1 MNKLKICVFSDIHY
15 IDEKPEWKVNRKLVE
30 YAEPLTDKIIDKVN
44 NEIKPDIC
52 INLGDM
58 IQASKNKEK
67 DLANL
72 EYIWKKLQGFN
83 VPFYTLIGNHEL
95 KSVESNK
102 EIMDVLGYE
111 NATYGVDV
119 NGYHLLFIGTDVNEE
134 DEKYRTQYISDKDLA
149 WIAEDLDANSDK
161 KVIVFSHFGIAEDE
175 MKGNFYYDKN
185 PEGGIIINREK
196 LKEILH
202 KHKNILSVFCGHQH
216 WTKAIRENGV
226 PYYMLGAL
234 TENMNWDGIPDGVYF
249 DVDAIDDI
257 VRVREGHLKLDLK
270 RKIME
275 KDDDAR

>member
-15 IDEKPEWKVNRKLVE
+15 VDEKPEWKVNRKLVE

-44 NEIKPDIC
+44 NEIRPDIC
-52 INLGDM
+52 VNLGDM

-72 EYIWKKLQGFN
+72 EYIWEKLQGFN

-185 PEGGIIINREK
+185 PEGGMIINREK

-257 VRVREGHLKLDLK
+257 VKVREGHLKLDLK

-275 KDDDAR
+275 KDDAR

>member
-15 IDEKPEWKVNRKLVE
+15 VDEKPEWKVNRKLVE

-52 INLGDM
+52 VNLGDM

-72 EYIWKKLQGFN
+72 EYIWEKLQGFN

-185 PEGGIIINREK
+185 PEGGMIINREK

-226 PYYMLGAL
+226 AYYMLGAL

-257 VRVREGHLKLDLK
+257 VRVREGHLKIDLK
-270 RKIME
+270 RKIVE

>member
-44 NEIKPDIC
+44 NEIKPDVC
-52 INLGDM
+52 VNLGDM

-161 KVIVFSHFGIAEDE
+161 KVIICSHFGIAEDE

-185 PEGGIIINREK
+185 PEGGMIINREK

-249 DVDAIDDI
+249 DVNAIDDI
-257 VRVREGHLKLDLK
+257 VRVREGHLKIDLK
-270 RKIME
+270 RKIVE

>member
-1 MNKLKICVFSDIHY
+1 MNKLKICVFSDIDY
-15 IDEKPEWKVNRKLVE
+15 VDEKPEWKVNRKLVE

-44 NEIKPDIC
+44 NEIRPDIC
-52 INLGDM
+52 VNLGDM

-95 KSVESNK
+95 KSVENNK

-185 PEGGIIINREK
+185 PEGGMIINREK

-226 PYYMLGAL
+226 AY
-234 TENMNWDGIPDGVYF
+234 
-249 DVDAIDDI
+249 
-257 VRVREGHLKLDLK
+257 
-270 RKIME
+270 
-275 KDDDAR
+275 